1 MDRKEVSIQDQK
13 NDENIWKTI
22 NNWIIYPI
30 PTNMKNKDRN
40 SLSACRKING
50 QEKIYTRF
58 YLTGEPKIEYL
69 DKNLTWLLDKDIG
82 ENKDG
87 PCVFLGMR
95 IIYSLRIDNITKY
108 EYINLLW
115 NRKNG

>member
-13 NDENIWKTI
+13 NDENIWNTI

-58 YLTGEPKIEYL
+58 YLTGVTKNEYS
-69 DKNLTWLLDKDIG
+69 N
-82 ENKDG
+82 E
-87 PCVFLGMR
+87 M
-95 IIYSLRIDNITKY
+95 IT
-108 EYINLLW
+108 
-115 NRKNG
+115 

>member
-50 QEKIYTRF
+50 QEKIYTKF
-58 YLTGEPKIEYL
+58 YQTGVPEIS
-69 DKNLTWLLDKDIG
+69 
-82 ENKDG
+82 
-87 PCVFLGMR
+87 
-95 IIYSLRIDNITKY
+95 YSN
-108 EYINLLW
+108 
-115 NRKNG
+115 